1 MHKVERGD
9 VVSNRS
15 ITGNPYLYHI
25 AGLGSSLKSSAATFA
40 ALISIIGA
48 SATIALPFPLPP
60 SRLSAI
66 APCGRALC
74 LADGS
79 PFPWRGVTAFALLEH
94 VAKGRLDDARAFLK
108 WAQDT
113 GFTLVRVL
121 AMNPHGWFDLSVD
134 DGRRALPQLLSIAG
148 EYSLRVQIVALA
160 NTAGQDEAFLQ
171 EQVRE
176 VGRLCSRSANCVM
189 EIANEP
195 YHRTQARLNDPA
207 LMRRLQQHV
216 PDNVVVAWGAAPA
229 DTSTSLAGGDFV
241 VVHMARRGERWDRLA
256 RMTGLEAMSRQTG
269 KFVVDNEPIGAAER
283 PEPSRRDDD
292 PAAFFGQ
299 GALARVLGI
308 GSTFHCQDCLDARTP
323 HGVQQQAAAA
333 FTAGATIAP
342 DDVRLTFVP
351 ATDAG
356 APVGDTPPPGAR
368 PRVFAGVAGS
378 RAWVVLVGL
387 DGSKVSWQGAW
398 RPERR
403 VATRPNVE
411 VWTGTR

>member
-1 MHKVERGD
+1 M
-9 VVSNRS
+9 SNCS
-15 ITGNPYLYHI
+15 ITGNQYLYHI
-25 AGLGSSLKSSAATFA
+25 AGLCSSLKSSAATFA

-48 SATIALPFPLPP
+48 SATIALPFPPEP

-66 APCGRALC
+66 VPCGRALC

-79 PFPWRGVTAFALLEH
+79 RFPWRGVTAFALLDQ
-94 VAKGRLDDARAFLK
+94 VAKGRLDDARAFLA
-108 WAQDT
+108 WAHDT

-121 AMNPHGWFDLSVD
+121 AMNPRGWFDLPVA
-134 DGRRALPQLLSIAG
+134 DGRRALPRLLSIAS

-160 NTAGQDEAFLQ
+160 NTTGQDEAFLR

-176 VGRLCSRSANCVM
+176 VGRLCSQSANCVM

-207 LMRRLQQHV
+207 LMRRLQQEV
-216 PDNVVVAWGAAPA
+216 PDSVVVAWGAAPS

-241 VVHMARRGERWDRLA
+241 VVHMARGGERWDRLA

-283 PEPSRRDDD
+283 PEPSRRDDN
-292 PAAFFGQ
+292 PAAFFAQ

-308 GSTFHCQDCLDARTP
+308 GSTFHCEDCLNARSP
-323 HGVQQQAAAA
+323 RGVQQQAAVA
-333 FTAGATIAP
+333 FIAGATIAP
-342 DDVRLTFVP
+342 DDVMLTFVP
-351 ATDAG
+351 AEDAG
-356 APVGDTPPPGAR
+356 APVRETRTQGAR

-387 DGSKVSWQGAW
+387 DGSKASWQREW
-398 RPERR
+398 RPGRR
-403 VATRPNVE
+403 VATRPGVE
-411 VWTGTR
+411 VWTAVK